1 MPDLVEL
8 EYGPLSHKAVLLQAK
23 TGSRTNFVRTIFA
36 SILVVVLM
44 FTLGISGARA
54 DVPRA
59 YAGIVVDAKTGS
71 TLYSYA
77 ADSLRYPASVTKV
90 MTLYILFQ
98 ELKAGRMTLST
109 RLNVSRYA
117 SRAIPTKLNVPA
129 GGTITVENAIKA
141 LIIVSA
147 NDIARVVA
155 ENISGSEEEFAR
167 RMTRTARAL
176 GMSRTTYANASGL
189 PNSRQVTT
197 VRDQARLA
205 MAIFQHFPQY
215 YDYFQKRSF
224 RYGGRN
230 YGSYN
235 RLLGQNGVDGLKT
248 GYIRASGYNLLTAAR
263 KDGRHIIVV
272 GFGFNTGA
280 ARNTKVRSLIT
291 TYLGRARRGS
301 YWRQAAI
308 PTVNLTGTRNN
319 YAVAQNT
326 PVVPAPR
333 PPGRDNNIQD
343 NNAVMPREQTSPD
356 LLNDQAVILVA
367 NSPFPAVRANSP
379 AIIVSTPAAPTPIA
393 VASLSPTQ
401 LIPANAIQAATITAN
416 GNLTSRRSQPID
428 VIGAWISRN
437 FTLGSSRTGQLQ
449 NSGVAVLLPPASI
462 GNATAQTTAQT
473 IAQTIDLMTSASIE
487 TSADQTTTAHNNPE
501 GAIWVVQIGA
511 PPSSEAAQNML
522 ANATNKIST
531 LGNYRSYVEQ
541 FNKTGQTFFRAR
553 FTGFAER
560 EQAINMC
567 EEIKLNNISCLAV
580 QS

>member
-1 MPDLVEL
+1 
-8 EYGPLSHKAVLLQAK
+8 LSHKAVFVHARSGLRARLLRAL
-23 TGSRTNFVRTIFA
+23 FA
-36 SILVVVLM
+36 AILV
-44 FTLGISGARA
+44 FTTTFTFGLSNALA
-54 DVPRA
+54 DVPRS
-59 YAGIVVDAKTGS
+59 YAGIVVDAKTGN

-90 MTLYILFQ
+90 MTLYVLFQ

-109 RLNVSRYA
+109 RLNVSRNA
-117 SRAIPTKLNVPA
+117 TRAIPTKLNVRA
-129 GGTITVENAIKA
+129 GSTIKVEDAIKA

-147 NDIARVVA
+147 NDVARVVA
-155 ENISGSEEEFAR
+155 ENISGSEAEFAK

-189 PNSRQVTT
+189 PNSSQVTT
-197 VRDQARLA
+197 ARDQARLG
-205 MAIFQHFPQY
+205 MAIFQHFPEY

-235 RLLGQNGVDGLKT
+235 RLLGQNGVDGIKT

-263 KDGRHIIVV
+263 KDGRHIVVV

-280 ARNTKVRSLIT
+280 ARNAKVRSLIA
-291 TYLGRARRGS
+291 TYMGRARRGS

-308 PTVNLTGTRNN
+308 PPISAPGNRSN

-333 PPGRDNNIQD
+333 PPGRNNDGQVNPSAVAPRIQPNVD
-343 NNAVMPREQTSPD
+343 QR
-356 LLNDQAVILVA
+356 NDQPIVLLASA
-367 NSPFPAVRANSP
+367 PTP
-379 AIIVSTPAAPTPIA
+379 AIRNNPGAPIA

-401 LIPANAIQAATITAN
+401 LIPANAVQAASITAN
-416 GNLTSRRSQPID
+416 AGLTGQRNQPID
-428 VIGAWISRN
+428 IIGAWLNEN

-449 NSGVAVLLPPASI
+449 NSGVATLLPPALI
-462 GNATAQTTAQT
+462 GNPSG
-473 IAQTIDLMTSASIE
+473 QTIDLMTSASIE
-487 TSADQTTTAHNNPE
+487 TDNTTLSSHNQTALS
-501 GAIWVVQIGA
+501 IWVVQIGA
-511 PPSSEAAQNML
+511 PPSSEAARSL
-522 ANATNKIST
+522 LSDATSKISA

-541 FNKTGQTFFRAR
+541 FNKTGQTYFRAR

-560 EQAINMC
+560 QQAINMC
-567 EEIKLNNISCLAV
+567 EEIKQSNLSCLAV